1 MSDTKKSNKQLTA
14 AAGELKTDNNKSITI
29 EKGVYGPSKDEIN
42 LAGQEIRFDEECKC
56 IVKVENGKNAMFDKK
71 TGKLIGYLDDD
82 GTLRRKINS
91 KEKREER

>member
-1 MSDTKKSNKQLTA
+1 MSDTNKSNKQLTA
-14 AAGELKTDNNKSITI
+14 AAGELKTDKNKSITI

-42 LAGQEIRFDEECKC
+42 LAGQEIRFDEEC

-91 KEKREER
+91 EEKREER

>member
-1 MSDTKKSNKQLTA
+1 MSDTNKQNKQLTA
-14 AAGELKTDNNKSITI
+14 AAGELKTDKNKSITI

-42 LAGQEIRFDEECKC
+42 LAGQEIRFDEEC
-56 IVKVENGKNAMFDKK
+56 IVKVENGKNAIFDKK

>member
-1 MSDTKKSNKQLTA
+1 MSDTNKSNKQLTA
-14 AAGELKTDNNKSITI
+14 AAGELKTDKNKSITI
-29 EKGVYGPSKDEIN
+29 KKGVYGPSKDEIN
-42 LAGQEIRFDEECKC
+42 LAGQEIRFDEEC
-56 IVKVENGKNAMFDKK
+56 IVKDENGKNAMFDKK

>member
-1 MSDTKKSNKQLTA
+1 MSDTNKSNKQLTA
-14 AAGELKTDNNKSITI
+14 AAGELKTDKNKSITI

-42 LAGQEIRFDEECKC
+42 LAGQEIRFDEEC

-71 TGKLIGYLDDD
+71 TGSLIGYLDDD

>member
-1 MSDTKKSNKQLTA
+1 MSDTNKSNKQLTA
-14 AAGELKTDNNKSITI
+14 AAGELKTDKNKSITI

-42 LAGQEIRFDEECKC
+42 LAGQEIRFDEEC